1 VTTADAARLFL
12 RKATQ
17 DEAALVNLAADATIA
32 DEIVGF
38 HAQQAVEKLLKAVLV
53 FDGVRVRRTHD
64 LAELSDLLTDH
75 GRPMPVDVAAITDL
89 NPFAVDYRYAD
100 MSKNSDTETRL
111 DRPRA
116 LRLVQQVRLWAEAC
130 LVVSPPE
137 RP

>member
-1 VTTADAARLFL
+1 MV
-12 RKATQ
+12 K
-17 DEAALVNLAADATIA
+17 LAADASIA

-38 HAQQAVEKLLKAVLV
+38 HAQQAVEKLLKAMLV

-75 GRPMPVDVAAITDL
+75 GRPIPVAVEAVTDL
-89 NPFAVDYRYAD
+89 SPFAVDYRYAD
-100 MSKNSDTETRL
+100 MSEESDTETRL

-130 LVVSPPE
+130 LVVPPS
-137 RP
+137 